1 MDSIATDELDLLF
14 DMLYIES
21 GLALYYASAQAR
33 MALAGDDLAAIE
45 REREAAERPQ

>member
-1 MDSIATDELDLLF
+1 MIEPIVDDLDLLM
-14 DMLYIES
+14 DVLWLES